1 MVEGYWYVNLF
12 LNMYHFYLREYVDI
26 LGAEEEE
33 FDDDEDETPKK
44 RGKKKRG
51 RDDEDDEPKAKK
63 KKGAFKK
70 LQRKMRKL
78 MEIVIQYEDQ
88 DGRVLSDP
96 FMKLPTRAELPDYY
110 EVIRKPVDISKMLKK
125 IEDGKY
131 EDMDAVERDFML
143 LVSIYKIERNFNCVH
158 EFSYY
163 FFSVKTLKNTTR
175 MVA

>member
-1 MVEGYWYVNLF
+1 M
-12 LNMYHFYLREYVDI
+12 
-26 LGAEEEE
+26 
-33 FDDDEDETPKK
+33 
-44 RGKKKRG
+44 
-51 RDDEDDEPKAKK
+51 
-63 KKGAFKK
+63 
-70 LQRKMRKL
+70 QRKMRKL

-143 LVSIYKIERNFNCVH
+143 LVRILPIRLTLKKMYTNF
-158 EFSYY
+158 FY
-163 FFSVKTLKNTTR
+163 FF
-175 MVA
+175 

>member
-1 MVEGYWYVNLF
+1 M
-12 LNMYHFYLREYVDI
+12 
-26 LGAEEEE
+26 
-33 FDDDEDETPKK
+33 
-44 RGKKKRG
+44 
-51 RDDEDDEPKAKK
+51 
-63 KKGAFKK
+63 
-70 LQRKMRKL
+70 QRKMRKL

-143 LVSIYKIERNFNCVH
+143 LVSVPMKSKKFQVCSLIFLLISVSKHSKIQ
-158 EFSYY
+158 
-163 FFSVKTLKNTTR
+163 
-175 MVA
+175 

>member
-12 LNMYHFYLREYVDI
+12 LNMFHFYLRKYVDI

-143 LVSIYKIERNFNCVH
+143 LVSVPTKF
-158 EFSYY
+158 
-163 FFSVKTLKNTTR
+163 
-175 MVA
+175 